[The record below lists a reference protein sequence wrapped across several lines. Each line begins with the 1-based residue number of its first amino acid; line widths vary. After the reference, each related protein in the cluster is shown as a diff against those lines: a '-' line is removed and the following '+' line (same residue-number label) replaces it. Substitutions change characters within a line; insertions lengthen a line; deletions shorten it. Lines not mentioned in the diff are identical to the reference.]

1 MTDEQIVEQYTP
13 EERETLAQMIGD
25 TRLYD
30 KLISSIAPTVY
41 GLLLFLSMEKCKR
54 SDVQTIGDRSFG
66 GETWDLAADV
76 GRRA

>member
-13 EERETLAQMIGD
+13 EERESLAQMIND

-41 GLLLFLSMEKCKR
+41 GNPFASLLR
-54 SDVQTIGDRSFG
+54 T
-66 GETWDLAADV
+66 
-76 GRRA
+76 